1 MIISAILFIVFLAL
15 GFPIYISLLTTGIYI
30 LVFEMNMDMSSIVL
44 VLFDSVFKFT
54 LAAVPFF
61 LLAGALMETSS
72 MAKRMVNW
80 LFYLVSRYRGG
91 APLTGVLASE
101 FFATIS
107 GSSAAS
113 TATVGKI
120 LYPEIS
126 KASGESF
133 ALGLLTS
140 CGALAVVMPPS
151 ITMILY
157 GATASIST
165 GALFLTG
172 IVPALLIG
180 GLISFYIIWRSNKV
194 ETAERFS
201 FKEFMLRTKNAFW
214 ILILPA
220 VILGGIYGG
229 LFTPTEA
236 ASVAAVYATVVAI
249 FIYREM
255 GLRTFFGAIKD
266 AMMLNTQIF
275 IIIASS
281 TVFSQALTFAQ
292 VPQKLT
298 ALTSDLSPVV
308 FILIINLFLLLVG
321 MFFDPT
327 SAVLV
332 ITPLLV
338 PICNA
343 LGIDLIQMGLIMTVN
358 LAIGMFTPPFGL
370 NLFVSQGVFKKSMAE
385 VVASLKPFWVWYL
398 LSLAIISYIPQLY
411 MWLPDLMK

>member
-1 MIISAILFIVFLAL
+1 
-15 GFPIYISLLTTGIYI
+15 
-30 LVFEMNMDMSSIVL
+30 
-44 VLFDSVFKFT
+44 
-54 LAAVPFF
+54 
-61 LLAGALMETSS
+61 METSS

-281 TVFSQALTFAQ
+281 TVFSQA
-292 VPQKLT
+292 
-298 ALTSDLSPVV
+298 
-308 FILIINLFLLLVG
+308 
-321 MFFDPT
+321 
-327 SAVLV
+327 
-332 ITPLLV
+332 
-338 PICNA
+338 
-343 LGIDLIQMGLIMTVN
+343 
-358 LAIGMFTPPFGL
+358 
-370 NLFVSQGVFKKSMAE
+370 
-385 VVASLKPFWVWYL
+385 
-398 LSLAIISYIPQLY
+398 
-411 MWLPDLMK
+411 